1 MDLRNQKITLGEI
14 LDYPGARALLT
25 KKFPLVFKKQFSP
38 VSKTVTLEQ
47 LLALVGGYLPQ
58 RMVADT
64 IRELERL

>member
-14 LDYPGARALLT
+14 LAYPGARELLT

>member
-1 MDLRNQKITLGEI
+1 MNLRNQKITIGEI
-14 LDYPGARALLT
+14 LDHPGARALLM

-58 RMVADT
+58 KMVADT
-64 IRELERL
+64 LRELERL